1 MRSALLHG
9 RVLLESGWTTGQAV
23 LLDGG
28 HIAAIVPD
36 RDIPRDYRTYDL
48 GGEMLLP
55 GFIDVQVNG
64 GGGVLF
70 NDACSLAQLDAL
82 ARAHRAYGTT
92 GLMPTLISDDLE
104 VIAAALELTSQAIA
118 AGVPGILGIHVEG
131 PFLSPDRRGVHD
143 VSKFRALDEP
153 AFALLTSLRRGKS
166 LVTLAPEM
174 TTPAM
179 IRRLTDAG
187 VVVSAGHTNAKHADI
202 AAALKAG
209 VRGFTHLFNAM
220 SPLTGREPGTV
231 GAALEDIHAWCGL
244 ILDGHHVHPVTL
256 RLALRC
262 KPANRFMLV
271 TDAMPTVGMSGDSFM
286 LQGRTITVRDGMC
299 LDEAGTLAGSN
310 LNMAAAVKNAVEMLE
325 IDLARAVRM
334 ASEYPAAFLGLDQ
347 ELGKIAPGYRAS
359 LVLADDELN
368 VIETWIDGEMVSSPG
383 RRGRKPKEG
392 ASGGDSL
399 LKK

>member
-1 MRSALLHG
+1 MRTALING
-9 RVLLESGWTTGQAV
+9 RVLLESGWATDRAV
-23 LLDGG
+23 LLTGDRIEAVVARNEVPREFTTHDLDGQ
-28 HIAAIVPD
+28 
-36 RDIPRDYRTYDL
+36 L
-48 GGEMLLP
+48 LLP

-70 NDACSLAQLDAL
+70 NDACTLAELDSL

-104 VIAAALELTSQAIA
+104 VIATALELTAQAIA

-131 PFLSPDRRGVHD
+131 PFLSPQRRGVHD
-143 VSKFRALDEP
+143 ASKFRSLDDQ
-153 AFALLTSLRRGKS
+153 AVALLTSLRRGKS

-187 VVVSAGHTNAKHADI
+187 IVVSAGHTNATYAEI
-202 AAALKAG
+202 SAALKAG

-256 RLALRC
+256 QLALRC

-271 TDAMPTVGMSGDSFM
+271 TDAMPTVGMDGDSFM

-299 LDEAGTLAGSN
+299 LDDAGTLAGSN
-310 LNMAAAVKNAVEMLE
+310 LNMAAAVKNAVEMLD

-334 ASEYPAAFLGLDQ
+334 ASEYPAAFLGLDR
-347 ELGKIAPGYRAS
+347 ELGKIQAGYRAS
-359 LVLADDELN
+359 LVLADEELN
-368 VIETWIDGEMVSSPG
+368 VLETWIDGTGADLHS
-383 RRGRKPKEG
+383 RGTT
-392 ASGGDSL
+392 
-399 LKK
+399 

>member
-1 MRSALLHG
+1 MRTALING
-9 RVLLESGWTTGQAV
+9 RILLESGWATDRAV
-23 LLDGG
+23 LIDGER
-28 HIAAIVPD
+28 IVAIVGLD
-36 RDIPRDYRTYDL
+36 EVAQDCATYDL
-48 GGEMLLP
+48 AGGLLMP

-64 GGGVLF
+64 GGGILF
-70 NDACSLAQLDAL
+70 NDACSLAELDSL

-104 VIAAALELTSQAIA
+104 VIAAALELTAQAIA

-153 AFALLTSLRRGKS
+153 AFALLTSLRLGKA

-187 VVVSAGHTNAKHADI
+187 IVVSAGHTNATHADI

-220 SPLTGREPGTV
+220 SPLTSREPGTV

-271 TDAMPTVGMSGDSFM
+271 TDAMPTVGMNVDTFM

-334 ASEYPAAFLGLDQ
+334 ASEYPAAFLGLDG
-347 ELGKIAPGYRAS
+347 ELGKIAVGYRAS
-359 LVLADDELN
+359 LVLADEGLN
-368 VIETWIDGEMVSSPG
+368 VRATWIDG
-383 RRGRKPKEG
+383 
-392 ASGGDSL
+392 SL
-399 LKK
+399 QVG

>member
-1 MRSALLHG
+1 MRTALVNG
-9 RVLLESGWTTGQAV
+9 RVLVESQWASDRAV
-23 LLDGG
+23 LLDGDR
-28 HIAAIVPD
+28 IAAIVPHAEV
-36 RDIPRDYRTYDL
+36 PREFTRHDL
-48 GGEMLLP
+48 AGQMLLP

-70 NDACSLAQLDAL
+70 NDACTLSQLDSL
-82 ARAHRAYGTT
+82 ARAHRTYGTT

-104 VIAAALELTSQAIA
+104 VIAAALELTAQAIA

-131 PFLSPDRRGVHD
+131 PFLSPARRGVHD
-143 VSKFRALDEP
+143 VSKFRSLDEE
-153 AFALLTSLRRGKS
+153 AFKLLTSLRRGKS

-179 IRRLTDAG
+179 IRRLTAAG
-187 VVVSAGHTNAKHADI
+187 VVVSAGHTNATYADI

-256 RLALRC
+256 QLALRC
-262 KPANRFMLV
+262 KPENRFMLV
-271 TDAMPTVGMSGDSFM
+271 TDAMPTVGMDGDSFM

-310 LNMAAAVKNAVEMLE
+310 LNMAAAVKNAVSMLN
-325 IDLARAVRM
+325 IDLVRAVRM

-347 ELGKIAPGYRAS
+347 ELGKIKAGYRAS
-359 LVLADDELN
+359 LVCVDEQLN
-368 VIETWIDGEMVSSPG
+368 VIETWIDGQ
-383 RRGRKPKEG
+383 R
-392 ASGGDSL
+392 
-399 LKK
+399 

>member
-1 MRSALLHG
+1 MRTALING
-9 RVLLESGWTTGQAV
+9 RVLLESGWATDQAV
-23 LLDGG
+23 LLEDDR
-28 HIAAIVPD
+28 IAAIVL
-36 RDIPRDYRTYDL
+36 RTEIPRDFRQHDL
-48 GGEMLLP
+48 AGGLLLP

-70 NDACSLAQLDAL
+70 NDACTLTELESL

-92 GLMPTLISDDLE
+92 GLMPTLISDDMA
-104 VIAAALELTSQAIA
+104 VIAAALDLTAKAIT

-143 VSKFRALDEP
+143 VSKFRSLDEE
-153 AFALLTSLRRGKS
+153 AVTLLTSLRRGKT

-187 VVVSAGHTNAKHADI
+187 IVVSAGHTNATYAEI
-202 AAALKAG
+202 SAALKAG

-256 RLALRC
+256 QLALRC

-271 TDAMPTVGMSGDSFM
+271 TDAMPTVGMDGDSFL

-299 LDEAGTLAGSN
+299 LDDAGTLAGSN
-310 LNMAAAVKNAVEMLE
+310 LNMAAAVKNAVEMLD

-334 ASEYPAAFLGLDQ
+334 ASEYPAAFLGLEQ

-359 LVLADDELN
+359 LVLADEELN
-368 VIETWIDGEMVSSPG
+368 VIETWIDGRSS
-383 RRGRKPKEG
+383 
-392 ASGGDSL
+392 A
-399 LKK
+399 

>member
-1 MRSALLHG
+1 MRTALVNG
-9 RVLLESGWTTGQAV
+9 KILLESGWATDRAV
-23 LLDGG
+23 LLDQDR
-28 HIAAIVPD
+28 IAAIVPLHAVPGD
-36 RDIPRDYRTYDL
+36 CRTHDL
-48 GGEMLLP
+48 GSGLLLP
-55 GFIDVQVNG
+55 GFVDVQVNG

-70 NDACSLAQLDAL
+70 NDACSLPELDAL
-82 ARAHRAYGTT
+82 ARAHRAFGTT

-104 VIAAALELTSQAIA
+104 VIAAALELTAQAIA
-118 AGVPGILGIHVEG
+118 HGVPGILGIHVEG

-153 AFALLTSLRRGKS
+153 AFALLTSLRRGRT

-187 VVVSAGHTNAKHADI
+187 IVVSAGHTNATHADI
-202 AAALKAG
+202 SAALKAG

-286 LQGRTITVRDGMC
+286 LQGRTITVRDGLC

-310 LNMAAAVKNAVEMLE
+310 LNMAAAVRNAVDMLE

-334 ASEYPAAFLGLDQ
+334 ASEYPAAFLGLDH

-359 LVLADDELN
+359 LVLADDSMN
-368 VIETWIDGEMVSSPG
+368 VIETWINGKASS
-383 RRGRKPKEG
+383 
-392 ASGGDSL
+392 A
-399 LKK
+399 

>member
-1 MRSALLHG
+1 MRTALIDG
-9 RVLLESGWTTGQAV
+9 RVLLESGWATDQAV
-23 LLDGG
+23 LLEDDR
-28 HIAAIVPD
+28 IAAIVARKD
-36 RDIPRDYRTYDL
+36 VPRDFRPHDL
-48 GGEMLLP
+48 AGGLLLP

-70 NDACSLAQLDAL
+70 NDACKLGELELL

-92 GLMPTLISDDLE
+92 GLMPTLISDDMA
-104 VIAAALELTSQAIA
+104 VIADALDLTAKAIA

-143 VSKFRALDEP
+143 VSKFRSLDAE
-153 AFALLTSLRRGKS
+153 AVALLTSLRRGKT

-179 IRRLTDAG
+179 IHRLTDAG
-187 VVVSAGHTNAKHADI
+187 VVVSAGHTNATYAEI
-202 AAALKAG
+202 SAALKAG

-256 RLALRC
+256 QLALRC

-271 TDAMPTVGMSGDSFM
+271 TDAMPTVGMDGNSFL
-286 LQGRTITVRDGMC
+286 LQGRTITVRGDGMC
-299 LDEAGTLAGSN
+299 LDDAGTLAGSN
-310 LNMAAAVKNAVEMLE
+310 LNMAAAVKNAVEMLDL
-325 IDLARAVRM
+325 DLARAVRM
-334 ASEYPAAFLGLDQ
+334 ASEYPAAFLGLEH
-347 ELGKIAPGYRAS
+347 ELGKIAAGYRAS
-359 LVLADDELN
+359 LVLADAELN
-368 VIETWIDGEMVSSPG
+368 VIETWIDGKAASP
-383 RRGRKPKEG
+383 
-392 ASGGDSL
+392 
-399 LKK
+399 

>member
-1 MRSALLHG
+1 MRTALING
-9 RVLLESGWTTGQAV
+9 RVLLESGWAQDRAV
-23 LLDGG
+23 VLDGG
-28 HIAAIVPD
+28 RIAAIVAPH
-36 RDIPRDYRTYDL
+36 DIPRDVRKHDL
-48 GGEMLLP
+48 AGQMLLP

-70 NDACSLAQLDAL
+70 NDACTLAELESL
-82 ARAHRAYGTT
+82 ARAHRTYGTT

-104 VIAAALELTSQAIA
+104 VIAAALELTAQAIA
-118 AGVPGILGIHVEG
+118 HGVPGILGIHVEG

-143 VSKFRALDEP
+143 VSKFRELDDQ
-153 AFALLTSLRRGKS
+153 AVTLLTSLRHGKS

-187 VVVSAGHTNAKHADI
+187 VVVSAGHTNATYAEI
-202 AAALKAG
+202 SAALKAG

-244 ILDGHHVHPVTL
+244 ILDGYHVHPVTL
-256 RLALRC
+256 QLALRC

-271 TDAMPTVGMSGDSFM
+271 TDAMPTVGMEGDSFQ

-310 LNMAAAVKNAVEMLE
+310 LNMAAAVKNAVHMLD

-334 ASEYPAAFLGLDQ
+334 ASEYPSAFLGLDQ
-347 ELGKIAPGYRAS
+347 ELGRIKAGYRAS
-359 LVLADDELN
+359 LVQADEELN
-368 VIETWIDGEMVSSPG
+368 VIATWIDGDM
-383 RRGRKPKEG
+383 
-392 ASGGDSL
+392 L
-399 LKK
+399 L

>member
-1 MRSALLHG
+1 MRTALIDG
-9 RVLLESGWTTGQAV
+9 RVLLESGWATDQAV
-23 LLDGG
+23 LLEDDR
-28 HIAAIVPD
+28 IAAIVSRQD
-36 RDIPRDYRTYDL
+36 VPRDFRPHDL
-48 GGEMLLP
+48 AGGLLLP

-70 NDACSLAQLDAL
+70 NDACKLGELELL

-92 GLMPTLISDDLE
+92 GLMPTLISDDMA
-104 VIAAALELTSQAIA
+104 VIADALDLTAKAIA

-143 VSKFRALDEP
+143 VSKFRSLDAE
-153 AFALLTSLRRGKS
+153 AVALLTSLRRGKT

-179 IRRLTDAG
+179 IHRLTDAG
-187 VVVSAGHTNAKHADI
+187 VVVSAGHTNATYAEI
-202 AAALKAG
+202 SAALKAG

-256 RLALRC
+256 QLALRC

-271 TDAMPTVGMSGDSFM
+271 TDAMPTVGMDGDSFL

-310 LNMAAAVKNAVEMLE
+310 LNMAAAVKNAVEMLD

-334 ASEYPAAFLGLDQ
+334 ASEYPAAFLGLEQ

-359 LVLADDELN
+359 LVLADAELN
-368 VIETWIDGEMVSSPG
+368 VIETWIDGRSS
-383 RRGRKPKEG
+383 
-392 ASGGDSL
+392 A
-399 LKK
+399 

>member
-1 MRSALLHG
+1 MRTALIDG
-9 RVLLESGWTTGQAV
+9 RVLLESGWATDQAV
-23 LLDGG
+23 LLEDDR
-28 HIAAIVPD
+28 IAAIVSRKD
-36 RDIPRDYRTYDL
+36 VPRDFRPHDL
-48 GGEMLLP
+48 AGGLLLP

-70 NDACSLAQLDAL
+70 NDACKLGELELLAH
-82 ARAHRAYGTT
+82 AHRAYGTT
-92 GLMPTLISDDLE
+92 GLMPTLISDDMA
-104 VIAAALELTSQAIA
+104 VIADALDLTAKAIA

-143 VSKFRALDEP
+143 VSKFRSLDAE
-153 AFALLTSLRRGKS
+153 AVALLTSLRRGKT

-179 IRRLTDAG
+179 IHRLTDAG
-187 VVVSAGHTNAKHADI
+187 VVVSAGHTNATYAEI
-202 AAALKAG
+202 SAALKAG

-256 RLALRC
+256 QLALRC

-271 TDAMPTVGMSGDSFM
+271 TDAMPTVGMDGDSFL

-310 LNMAAAVKNAVEMLE
+310 LNMAAAVKNAVEMLD

-334 ASEYPAAFLGLDQ
+334 ASEYPAAFLGLEQ
-347 ELGKIAPGYRAS
+347 ELGKIAAGYRAS
-359 LVLADDELN
+359 LVLADAELN
-368 VIETWIDGEMVSSPG
+368 VIETWIDGRVS
-383 RRGRKPKEG
+383 
-392 ASGGDSL
+392 GD
-399 LKK
+399 

>member
-1 MRSALLHG
+1 MRTALING
-9 RVLLESGWTTGQAV
+9 RILLESGWATDRAV
-23 LLDGG
+23 LIDGER
-28 HIAAIVPD
+28 IAAIVGLD
-36 RDIPRDYRTYDL
+36 EVAQDCATYDL
-48 GGEMLLP
+48 AGGLLMP

-64 GGGVLF
+64 GGGILF
-70 NDACSLAQLDAL
+70 NDACSLAELDSL

-104 VIAAALELTSQAIA
+104 VIAAALELTAQAIA

-153 AFALLTSLRRGKS
+153 AFALLTSLRLGKA

-187 VVVSAGHTNAKHADI
+187 IVVSAGHTNATHADI

-220 SPLTGREPGTV
+220 SPLTSREPGTV

-271 TDAMPTVGMSGDSFM
+271 TDAMPTVGMNVDTFM

-334 ASEYPAAFLGLDQ
+334 ASEYPAAFLGLDG
-347 ELGKIAPGYRAS
+347 ELGKIAVGYRAS
-359 LVLADDELN
+359 LVLADEGLN
-368 VIETWIDGEMVSSPG
+368 VRATWIDG
-383 RRGRKPKEG
+383 
-392 ASGGDSL
+392 SL
-399 LKK
+399 QVG

>member
-1 MRSALLHG
+1 MRTALVNG
-9 RVLLESGWTTGQAV
+9 KILLESGWATDCAV
-23 LLDGG
+23 LLDQDR
-28 HIAAIVPD
+28 IAAIVPLHAVPGD
-36 RDIPRDYRTYDL
+36 CRTHDL
-48 GGEMLLP
+48 GNGLLLP
-55 GFIDVQVNG
+55 GFVDVQVNG

-70 NDACSLAQLDAL
+70 NDACSLAELDSL
-82 ARAHRAYGTT
+82 ARAHRAFGTT

-104 VIAAALELTSQAIA
+104 VIAAALELTAQAIA
-118 AGVPGILGIHVEG
+118 HRVPGILGIHVEG

-153 AFALLTSLRRGKS
+153 AFSLLTSLRRGRT

-187 VVVSAGHTNAKHADI
+187 IVVSAGHTNATHADI
-202 AAALKAG
+202 SAALKAG

-271 TDAMPTVGMSGDSFM
+271 TDAMPTVGMSGDSFT
-286 LQGRTITVRDGMC
+286 LQGRTITVRDGLC
-299 LDEAGTLAGSN
+299 LDDAGTLAGSN
-310 LNMAAAVKNAVEMLE
+310 LNMAAAVRNAVDMLE

-334 ASEYPAAFLGLDQ
+334 ASEYPAAFLGLDH

-359 LVLADDELN
+359 LVLADDEMN
-368 VIETWIDGEMVSSPG
+368 IIETWIDGKASS
-383 RRGRKPKEG
+383 
-392 ASGGDSL
+392 A
-399 LKK
+399 